1 MITRD
6 CKESTRSSAGVD
18 LSASIVLPGDIHPRF
33 RVKISESWD
42 GAMRCNAIQKKSEE
56 WNTK

>member
-33 RVKISESWD
+33 RVKITESR
-42 GAMRCNAIQKKSEE
+42 GAMQCNTEKKSEE